1 MRRLLI
7 AVMMLMA
14 AGQAV
19 AGDFIVFPG
28 FPTRGQGPFDKAEWW
43 RSGLTFYAPF
53 DSPSDPLRLIKGT
66 GSLSFTRATSATYV
80 HPTTGLITAA
90 ASGALRIE
98 SNGALIEGQRTNL
111 ALQSEALGGTPW
123 SLARVTVDNNVMLA
137 PDGTLTAEKITCD
150 GTATNTHAIYQG
162 GITYTDNVP
171 YTTSIFLKKGAGT
184 FSTWAAIRNS
194 SKDGTEAHAYVN
206 LDTCSIGSV
215 VGTGATGRVTP
226 YDNGWCRIWVSDNVA
241 TGAGSP
247 TISVYMA
254 EADNDK
260 IFSGDSASYIYAWGV
275 SSENNASFPSSY
287 IPTTTAAVTRNA
299 DVLSVP
305 NSGNF
310 NAYTGTVA
318 FTYNPNQLTSTGYA
332 WSAKTYFSV
341 AYISGGTSYRITE
354 GTNIGTYAT
363 KSISSIGTDYKLA
376 HSYGGTSF
384 KATIDG
390 GAVEEDTFAG
400 EYPLATNFYFG
411 NDGSGNPSLYG
422 HLKNFRMWNRAFT
435 DAELQSITR

>member
-1 MRRLLI
+1 
-7 AVMMLMA
+7 
-14 AGQAV
+14 
-19 AGDFIVFPG
+19 
-28 FPTRGQGPFDKAEWW
+28 
-43 RSGLTFYAPF
+43 
-53 DSPSDPLRLIKGT
+53 
-66 GSLSFTRATSATYV
+66 V
-80 HPTTGLITAA
+80 HPTTDLITSA

-111 ALQSEALGGTPW
+111 ALQSEDFGTTW
-123 SLARVTVDNNVMLA
+123 SAGTNITKSLDNAVA
-137 PDGTLTAEKITCD
+137 PDGNTTADLILE
-150 GTATNTHAIYQG
+150 
-162 GITYTDNVP
+162 
-171 YTTSIFLKKGAGT
+171 TTEAAYHEIRQA
-184 FSTWAAIRNS
+184 FSTLEDN
-194 SKDGTEAHAYVN
+194 TAYVF
-206 LDTCSIGSV
+206 
-215 VGTGATGRVTP
+215 
-226 YDNGWCRIWVSDNVA
+226 
-241 TGAGSP
+241 
-247 TISVYMA
+247 SVYMKPMGRNSVKLTYLTKA
-254 EADNDK
+254 GGYPYCRINYTTGAD
-260 IFSGDSASYIYAWGV
+260 IGSSGVTCSSTIAQNGFYRVTAYV
-275 SSENNASFPSSY
+275 SSISSGATVPALYITTALDNGTINHTGDNTAGFYLWGAQLEAASFPSSY

-332 WSAKTYFSV
+332 WSAKTYVSI